1 MTDMGHDVL
10 DVDASTPTASRHP
23 VPARPRKLTNA
34 SLPRMAALASAEFV
48 LLTLAFVMAVSVR
61 FGADL
66 AFDTREMLLRAP
78 VFPLVIL
85 AAMASMGLYT
95 LRHRAQYAA
104 VAARVLVGVTLAVG
118 GLGVATYLIPSLHM
132 SPGVLGIATLLALP
146 ALLVS
151 RFAALRLMD
160 DDSLKRRVLIL
171 GSGESAGVI
180 AARLRRR
187 SDQRSFRIVGYV
199 PWTRDV
205 TVVSP
210 EQLVRAQHDL
220 ANYVMRER
228 IDQVV
233 VALDDRRGGMP
244 QEILRTLRL
253 RGVTI
258 SDPVTFLE
266 REAGYISVD
275 LASPSWLIF
284 SEGFPNDLLRAGTK
298 RLFDVLVASTLLVLA
313 LPIALVAAILVKLE
327 DGGPILYRQ
336 VRAGAGGR
344 PFKML
349 KFRSMGV
356 AAEERPPR
364 DAHRGVHPQD
374 PHRRAPASRQRAAGR
389 HELRGPAP
397 RAPGVRRPAVPE
409 HPVLPRAPLR
419 EARHHRLGTGLLPL
433 RVDREGRAREAGLRP
448 LLREEPQPA
457 DGPDDPAR
465 DGRDH
470 RLPRRFA
477 LRVTRLR
484 SPPPERRGL
493 FFPYAS
499 GPSAPAWRN
508 ASASAAP

>member
-1 MTDMGHDVL
+1 MTDMGHDVI
-10 DVDASTPTASRHP
+10 DVDTGANAHAATAAGHA
-23 VPARPRKLTNA
+23 VPARPRKLVNA

-48 LLTLAFVMAVSVR
+48 LLTLAFVMAISVR

-66 AFDTREMLLRAP
+66 AFDTRQMLLRAP
-78 VFPLVIL
+78 IFPLVIL

-104 VAARVLVGVTLAVG
+104 VAARVLVGVLLAVG
-118 GLGVATYLIPSLHM
+118 GLGVATYLIPSMHM
-132 SPGVLGIATLLALP
+132 SPGVLGIATVLALP

-199 PWTRDV
+199 PWSRDV

-210 EQLVRAQHDL
+210 EQLVRTQHDL

-244 QEILRTLRL
+244 QEVLRNLRL
-253 RGVTI
+253 KGVTI

-298 RLFDVLVASTLLVLA
+298 RLFDIVVASTLLVLA
-313 LPIALVAAILVKLE
+313 TPIALVTAILIKLE

-336 VRAGAGGR
+336 IRAGAGGR

-356 AAEERPPR
+356 AAEK
-364 DAHRGVHPQD
+364 DGKAVWAQKND
-374 PHRRAPASRQRAAGR
+374 P
-389 HELRGPAP
+389 
-397 RAPGVRRPAVPE
+397 
-409 HPVLPRAPLR
+409 
-419 EARHHRLGTGLLPL
+419 
-433 RVDREGRAREAGLRP
+433 
-448 LLREEPQPA
+448 
-457 DGPDDPAR
+457 
-465 DGRDH
+465 
-470 RLPRRFA
+470 
-477 LRVTRLR
+477 RVTRIGAFIRKTRIDELPQVVNVLLGHMSFVGPR
-484 SPPPERRGL
+484 PERPEFVDQLSQTIPFYRERHFVKPGITGWAQVCY
-493 FFPYAS
+493 PYGSTEKDAREKLGFDLYYVKNHS
-499 GPSAPAWRN
+499 LLMDLMILLVTAEIIVFRVGSR
-508 ASASAAP
+508 